1 MSRNLSSNYQEIP
14 PNSIAYDYDQITPPF
29 TRENT
34 AALDSIRDFLSE
46 SELAQARRLESV
58 YFNPVVKGVCGT
70 LIPGL
75 RAYPDSSCLYVGR
88 FRDGDVRELLSEFL
102 DAVYR
107 ECPMGSLGGVHKA
120 GFRVTTP
127 DSKLYYPL
135 KFHGD
140 LKAWTDRMLE
150 VAKSYQTT
158 MGWFERGKFCL
169 TDGRRFAF
177 GDLQVDRLKGG
188 EALPPDW

>member
-1 MSRNLSSNYQEIP
+1 MSKNLSSNYQEIP
-14 PNSIAYDYDQITPPF
+14 PNTIAYDYDEITPPF

-34 AALDSIRDFLSE
+34 AAVDSIKEFLSD

-58 YFNPVVKGVCGT
+58 YFNPVVKLVCGT
-70 LIPGL
+70 SIPGL
-75 RAYPDSSCLYVGR
+75 RAYPDSFCLYVGR

-102 DAVYR
+102 DAVYQT
-107 ECPMGSLGGVHKA
+107 CPMGRLGGVHKA

-127 DSKLYYPL
+127 DIKLYYPL

-150 VAKSYQTT
+150 VAKTYQTT
-158 MGWFERGKFCL
+158 MGWFERGIFCL
-169 TDGRRFAF
+169 TDGRRIPF
-177 GDLQVDRLKGG
+177 GDLTIERLKDG
-188 EALPPDW
+188 ETLPQDW